1 MRTYRERLR
10 SQSGMALVGVM
21 LLLIL
26 ASGVCAALAVS
37 GKTETMA
44 AYNLDT
50 HAQARAAAQAGLT
63 ATAQVL
69 IEYLENTPLEVRPAM
84 TAVLAGTDGNASTL
98 GDNGSLWSIDVDGD
112 GTATQT
118 GLPNPGTKLLLNN
131 ITGVSYTVVALD
143 DDNWGARGG
152 TAGSSTNIVEDDAV
166 YNDDN
171 RRLVVRAVGY
181 GRNNT
186 TVILE
191 GIITRPQL
199 GGIVVGADFKQNGT
213 AGEITG
219 DGAGIHAN
227 RNLIFSGSPT
237 VMGPV
242 SATGTITGTPASYDS
257 LLAGQDPIEIPPIEA
272 SDFEK
277 YADWK
282 LTATGDV
289 LKRDAFGA
297 WDPTPVCSN
306 NCTLAAQGGADFS
319 SAPSP
324 KWRLEPTASGRYYVE
339 VKVDTGGDIY
349 AGWDPILGCLTPPCG
364 VSIYAVGDITINNGD
379 DLTGYGYPS
388 TKTVALVSD
397 GSISLGGNHTIL
409 GSIYTQ
415 ESIDTQGNITI
426 KGQVVAENRSDP
438 TYENTFNGEVDVEWN
453 GDTMI
458 GSFGVSSWREVK

>member
-50 HAQARAAAQAGLT
+50 HAQARAAAE
-63 ATAQVL
+63 VL
-69 IEYLENTPLEVRPAM
+69 LEYLENTALDVKPAM
-84 TAVLAGTDGNASTL
+84 TAVLVGPDGDASTL
-98 GDNGSLWSIDVDGD
+98 GDNGSLWTIDVDGD

-118 GLPNPGTKLLLNN
+118 GLPNPGTKVLLNN
-131 ITGVSYTVVALD
+131 ITGVSYEVVALD
-143 DDNWGARGG
+143 DDNWSARGG
-152 TAGSSTNIVEDDAV
+152 TAGSSDSIGEVPPSGLPPYPAYDD
-166 YNDDN
+166 YN
-171 RRLVVRAVGY
+171 RRLVVRAVGH

-186 TVILE
+186 TVTLE
-191 GIITRPQL
+191 GIISRPQL

-213 AGEITG
+213 AGSITG
-219 DGAGIHAN
+219 EGAGIHAN

-237 VMGPV
+237 VAGPV
-242 SATGTITGTPASYDS
+242 SATGTITGAPAGYTS
-257 LLAGQDPIEIPPIEA
+257 LLAGQDLIEIPPINA

-282 LTATGDV
+282 LTSTGDV

-319 SAPSP
+319 AAPSA
-324 KWRLEPTASGRYYVE
+324 KWQFEPTASGRYYVE
-339 VKVDTGGDIY
+339 AKAESGGD
-349 AGWDPILGCLTPPCG
+349 LTN
-364 VSIYAVGDITINNGD
+364 VSIYATGDILMNSGH
-379 DLTGYGYPS
+379 DLTGYGYPTS
-388 TKTVALVSD
+388 KTVALVSD
-397 GSISLGGNHTIL
+397 GLIRLFGNQNIN
-409 GSIYTQ
+409 GSIYAR
-415 ESIDTQGNITI
+415 EAVDFGGNINI
-426 KGQVVAENRSDP
+426 IGQVVAENRSDP
-438 TYENTFNGEVDVEWN
+438 AYVNTFNGTVNITWN

>member
-1 MRTYRERLR
+1 MRTFRERLR
-10 SQSGMALVGVM
+10 NQSGMALVGVM

-63 ATAQVL
+63 AAAEVL
-69 IEYLENTPLEVRPAM
+69 LEYLENTSLDVKPAM
-84 TAVLAGTDGNASTL
+84 TAVLVGPDGDASTL
-98 GDNGSLWSIDVDGD
+98 GDNGSLWTIDVDGN
-112 GTATQT
+112 GTAEQT
-118 GLPNPGTKLLLNN
+118 GLPNPGTRLLLNN
-131 ITGVSYTVVALD
+131 ITGVSYEVVALD
-143 DDNWGARGG
+143 DDNWAARGG
-152 TAGSSTNIVEDDAV
+152 TAGSSDSIGEVDPLAPPFPA
-166 YNDDN
+166 YNDYN
-171 RRLVVRAVGY
+171 RRIVVRAVGY

-186 TVILE
+186 TVTLE
-191 GIITRPQL
+191 GIISRPQL

-213 AGEITG
+213 AGSITG
-219 DGAGIHAN
+219 EGAGIHAN
-227 RNLIFSGSPT
+227 RNLIFSGNP
-237 VMGPV
+237 VVAGPV
-242 SATGTITGTPASYDS
+242 SATGTITGVPASYTS
-257 LLAGQDPIEIPPIEA
+257 LLDGQDLIEIPPIEA

-282 LTATGDV
+282 LTSTGDV

-306 NCTLAAQGGADFS
+306 NCTLAAQGGVDFS
-319 SAPSP
+319 VAPSA
-324 KWRLEPTASGRYYVE
+324 KWVFQPTASGRYYVE
-339 VKVDTGGDIY
+339 TKVSTAGDIY
-349 AGWDPILGCLTPPCG
+349 GGMTG
-364 VSIYAVGDITINNGD
+364 VSIYATGDITINNGD
-379 DLTGYGYPS
+379 DLTGYGWPS

-409 GSIYTQ
+409 GSIYAQ
-415 ESIDTQGNITI
+415 ENIDTGGNITV
-426 KGQVVAENRSDP
+426 KGQIVAENRSDP
-438 TYENTFNGEVDVEWN
+438 TYQNTFNGEVDVEWN